1 MRKYAVYAIGNAL
14 VDYEFEVSVS
24 ELSRLGVAKGV
35 MTLIEESRH
44 DQLMGE
50 LEGKKLKRACGGS
63 AANTLIG
70 ISMLGGKA
78 FYSCKVAAD
87 EAGDFYFNDLKQNGV
102 DTSLS
107 LRSRDQGKTGKCI
120 VMVTSDADRSMNT
133 FLGITGDVGEADLV
147 PEALTDSEYFYIEG
161 YLASS
166 PSARAA
172 VKKARQLAQ
181 QKGVKIAVSLSD
193 PNMVKYFNEGL
204 HEFVAGS
211 VDVLFCNEAEARA
224 FTQTNDAFSAAQELR
239 DYACAFAITRGSHG
253 SLVFDGSQLI
263 EVPATP
269 IQAVDSNGAGDMFAG
284 AFLYG
289 LTQGWSYKQAAQLAN
304 YAAGQVVS
312 DFGPRL
318 AESRLTALRDKA
330 KQIAK
335 QK

>member
-24 ELSRLGVAKGV
+24 ELTRLGISKGV

-44 DQLMGE
+44 DELMGE
-50 LEGKKLKRACGGS
+50 LQGKKHKRACGGS

-70 ISMLGGKA
+70 LTQLGGKA

-87 EAGDFYFNDLKQNGV
+87 EAGDFYFNDLQKNGV

-107 LRSRDQGKTGKCI
+107 LRGRDEGKTGKCI

-133 FLGITGDVGEADLV
+133 FLGITGDVGETDLV
-147 PEALTDSEYFYIEG
+147 DEALIASEFLYIEG

-166 PSARAA
+166 PSARNA
-172 VKKARQLAQ
+172 VKKARVLAQ
-181 QKGVKIAVSLSD
+181 KNGVKVAVSLSD
-193 PNMVKYFNEGL
+193 PNMVKFFGEGL
-204 HEFVAGS
+204 REFVGDS
-211 VDVLFCNEAEARA
+211 VDLLFCNEAEARA
-224 FTQTNDAFSAAQELR
+224 FTHTNDAIAAAQSLR
-239 DYACAFAITRGSHG
+239 DCACAFVITRGSHG

-269 IQAVDSNGAGDMFAG
+269 IHAVDSNGAGDMFAG
-284 AFLYG
+284 AFLYA

-304 YAAGQVVS
+304 FAAGQVVS
-312 DFGPRL
+312 EFGPRL
-318 AESRLTALRDKA
+318 VETRLPALREKA

-335 QK
+335 LK